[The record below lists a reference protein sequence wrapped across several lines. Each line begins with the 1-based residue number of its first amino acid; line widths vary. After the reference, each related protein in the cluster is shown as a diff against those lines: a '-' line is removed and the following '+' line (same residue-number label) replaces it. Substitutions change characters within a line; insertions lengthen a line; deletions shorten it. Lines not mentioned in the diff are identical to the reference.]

1 MTFTQLN
8 YFITI
13 AQNLSFSKASEL
25 LFVTQSTLSRSMA
38 SLESELEVTL
48 FDRAYHNLKLTP
60 AGEVLFRDGAKLMDS
75 MNAVISRMQVLEQN
89 QKNRL
94 TIGILDGQKVEN
106 SVLRIVREVMELI
119 PEFSIDIKRMDYDT
133 AIRSL
138 SESRL
143 DIVQTLSPND
153 VIPGEGIMQRIIEE
167 EGYYLIACT
176 DDPFWTEWDGSI
188 SILQDKVLLMPNA
201 YPGNGQVLQRLSDK
215 GVLPRMKIA
224 PDVETLSLW
233 LEAGMGVTIC
243 NASHVVSNSNIKRP
257 IRVELLPELP
267 TIPMTLLWNTSNMT
281 PLLERFLSFL

>member
-8 YFITI
+8 YFISI

-119 PEFSIDIKRMDYDT
+119 PELVSTSNGWIMILQF
-133 AIRSL
+133 AAF
-138 SESRL
+138 
-143 DIVQTLSPND
+143 LSPD
-153 VIPGEGIMQRIIEE
+153 LTLYR
-167 EGYYLIACT
+167 
-176 DDPFWTEWDGSI
+176 PF
-188 SILQDKVLLMPNA
+188 
-201 YPGNGQVLQRLSDK
+201 
-215 GVLPRMKIA
+215 
-224 PDVETLSLW
+224 
-233 LEAGMGVTIC
+233 
-243 NASHVVSNSNIKRP
+243 H
-257 IRVELLPELP
+257 
-267 TIPMTLLWNTSNMT
+267 PMT
-281 PLLERFLSFL
+281 